1 MEIFIG
7 EEYKLT
13 SDTNNVIINQRYK
26 KKTEEGAPPQ
36 FGFKEIG
43 YYANVEKAC
52 VGLLDKKLRDSEVTS
67 VKELMILIKDTKLE
81 IMTGVKKR

>member
-13 SDTNNVIINQRYK
+13 SDTNNVIINQKYQK
-26 KKTEEGAPPQ
+26 KVKEGTPPQ
-36 FGFKEIG
+36 FGYKEIG
-43 YYANVEKAC
+43 YYPNVEKAC